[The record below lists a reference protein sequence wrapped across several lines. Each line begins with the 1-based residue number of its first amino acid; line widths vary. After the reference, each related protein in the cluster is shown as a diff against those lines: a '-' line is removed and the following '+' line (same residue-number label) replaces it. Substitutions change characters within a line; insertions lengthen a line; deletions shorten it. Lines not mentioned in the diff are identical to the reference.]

1 MNRNYN
7 GGIASYAIWLPEF
20 TRFIQLYLQ
29 GNSIED
35 IKKIS
40 DQENIFNM
48 STKARA
54 RRCSRNLALRIQNLP
69 QSLIELYPDLD
80 TNNQKLVAL
89 MSVMRTSRLLSEFIY
104 DVYRPKRELHDEI
117 LKNYEIENFLNDK
130 RIESNEVAS
139 WSLNTIK
146 RLNGALKTYLK
157 DAGLAEIKSRKENI
171 LIFPFIDFRLKNTL
185 KQENMQ
191 YELVALG
198 ER

>member
-1 MNRNYN
+1 MNKNYN

-35 IKKIS
+35 IKKLS
-40 DQENIFNM
+40 DQKNIFKM
-48 STKARA
+48 STKSRA
-54 RRCSRNLALRIQNLP
+54 QRCSRNLAIRIQNLP

-89 MSVMRTSRLLSEFIY
+89 ISVMRTSRLLSEFVY

-117 LKNYEIENFLNDK
+117 LKNYEIESFLNNK

-146 RLNGALKTYLK
+146 RLNGALKTYLR
-157 DAGLAEIKSRKENI
+157 DAGLAEIKNRKENV
-171 LIFPFIDFRLKNTL
+171 LIFPFVDFRLKNVL

-191 YELVALG
+191 YELAALG
-198 ER
+198 EK